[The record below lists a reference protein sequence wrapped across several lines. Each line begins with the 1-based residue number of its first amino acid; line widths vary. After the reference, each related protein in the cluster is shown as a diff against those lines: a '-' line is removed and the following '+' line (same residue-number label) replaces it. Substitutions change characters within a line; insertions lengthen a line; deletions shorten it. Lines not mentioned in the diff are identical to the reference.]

1 MLPLAPCFCL
11 CLWIDS
17 GRNLYT
23 LIQGI
28 FLLAEQNTRSS
39 IWGTVNIIHNLALCP
54 TVNMGTSFFWID
66 RIYWLSEHWAIAI
79 RRQTGRDLFLHSDGC
94 APLWRDRLEI
104 HMSQKE
110 IDDFVQAFFF
120 SVTGRSRSDESHSLS
135 HWVMV
140 SQLDW
145 CDSGEWGYLLETWLM
160 WL

>member
-11 CLWIDS
+11 SLWIDS

-120 SVTGRSRSDESHSLS
+120 SVINFFKGKTKEKWRDFNMESLNNVNLPSCHQPDWPLS
-135 HWVMV
+135 F
-140 SQLDW
+140 L
-145 CDSGEWGYLLETWLM
+145 
-160 WL
+160 